1 MVKNFRATAKLSDM
15 VKHVKGLFGDAVLGY
30 SKVLKLAYESVGL
43 VTMVSHARRVGETF
57 RYNKGANFSQAQ
69 VMGVPSIFLYKSV
82 GTKKIHNFYH
92 NTFGFNQIG
101 FVEYVI
107 KNGDAVRHDCNYP
120 VIDVMDSAMNITT
133 DKDGNAVLT
142 EIEIADTIKV
152 NEDRKMLVHKVGIKI
167 NGAKV
172 KATYSRNLNRTK
184 NARNINNYV
193 NPNITQV
200 LLAPK
205 QVG

>member
-15 VKHVKGLFGDAVLGY
+15 VKYVKGLFGESVVGY
-30 SKVLKLAYESVGL
+30 SKVLKLSHELVGL

-69 VMGVPSIFLYKSV
+69 FMGVPSIFLYKSD
-82 GTKKIHNFYH
+82 GTEKIHNFYH

-101 FVEYVI
+101 FAEHII
-107 KNGDAVRHDCNYP
+107 KNGDAVRRDYNYP

-133 DKDGNAVLT
+133 DKDGNAVLA
-142 EIEIADTIKV
+142 EVEIADTIKV
-152 NEDRKMLVHKVGIKI
+152 NDDRKMLVHKVDIRI

-172 KATYSRNLNRTK
+172 KATYNRNLNRTK
-184 NARNINNYV
+184 NARNFNNYV
-193 NPNITQV
+193 NPNITQI